1 MSNENDKIKELTKEL
16 ELLESKVNNLEEDN
30 KHLLDRIHHLTEDIK
45 VEPHSTRIK
54 QAIVVDENDAYNTSF
69 DDSRN
74 FNTSKN
80 FGLFINYHWRSIIS
94 SKIFWILLVVIPMI
108 FTMLWHIIYS
118 MSYASEGG
126 FLFGGKDEKEVI
138 AMKLAG
144 VISNWLIA
152 VPILVL
158 GCIVLPSFLVSS
170 RESNLLKRLS
180 INSMNKN
187 QIFWFYVTSSLMV
200 FIGYFMVMLGGWLF
214 ALSLLANAINKGP
227 VWETSHSMFADVQKF
242 RLFTLT
248 FISMLGIIALGFYR
262 AMTVKSSKVFVAWGT
277 GIFIF
282 SQIVKISLQI
292 LGLKPYDA
300 DIVLDSW
307 LGEFLIMTLMFVVK
321 WLFLLTIPTIMFI
334 SISTVTL
341 GESKF
346 AFVPQF
352 HDAWIDSSVIFGVL
366 QILIILI
373 SITIFVL
380 VWYFRKRIIS
390 YELGR

>member
-1 MSNENDKIKELTKEL
+1 MSNEKDKIKELTQEL
-16 ELLESKVNNLEEDN
+16 ELLESKVNDLEEDN
-30 KHLLDRIHHLTEDIK
+30 KHLLDRIHHLTDDIK
-45 VEPHSTRIK
+45 IEPHSTKIK
-54 QAIVVDENDAYNTSF
+54 KAIVVDESDVYNTFF
-69 DDSRN
+69 DESRN

-80 FGLFINYHWRSIIS
+80 LGLFINYHWRSVIS
-94 SKIFWILLVVIPMI
+94 SKIFWILLVIIPMI

-118 MSYASEGG
+118 ISYASEGIS
-126 FLFGGKDEKEVI
+126 LFGEKDII

-144 VISNWLIA
+144 VINNWLIA
-152 VPILVL
+152 VPVLVL
-158 GCIVLPSFLVSS
+158 GCIVLPSFLVTS

-187 QIFWFYVTSSLMV
+187 QIFWFYVASSTGV
-200 FIGYFMVMLGGWLF
+200 FLGYFLVMLGGWLF
-214 ALSLLANAINKGP
+214 ILSLLVNVINKGQ
-227 VWETSHSMFADVQKF
+227 VWETSHAMFANVNKF
-242 RLFTLT
+242 RLFILIL
-248 FISMLGIIALGFYR
+248 FSIMGIIGLGFYR

-307 LGEFLIMTLMFVVK
+307 LGEFLIMTLVFVVK

-346 AFVPQF
+346 SFVPQF
-352 HDAWIDSSVIFGVL
+352 HDAWIDSQLIFGIL
-366 QILIILI
+366 QLLAIVI
-373 SITIFVL
+373 SITIFLL
-380 VWYFRKRIIS
+380 VFYFRKNIIS